1 MKPPPWR
8 TLDAIDVSD
17 LFDVWLPRTVKAIE
31 RGAEAL
37 VTIAAELQTA
47 REERTRDALRPHRN
61 R

>member
-1 MKPPPWR
+1 MKHPPWR

-37 VTIAAELQTA
+37 ATIAAELQTA
-47 REERTRDALRPHRN
+47 RAERAQDAARRD
-61 R
+61 

>member
-1 MKPPPWR
+1 MKLPPWR

-37 VTIAAELQTA
+37 VTIAAELQAA
-47 REERTRDALRPHRN
+47 RTERVQDAARRD
-61 R
+61 

>member
-1 MKPPPWR
+1 MKLPPWR

-37 VTIAAELQTA
+37 VTIAAELQAA
-47 REERTRDALRPHRN
+47 RAERVQDAARRD
-61 R
+61 